1 MRAGG
6 RRFQHPTNRRNAM
19 RRCLPAVLLA
29 LLALPAAAAADGPL
43 TLYTV
48 RLDKA
53 NGGTEP
59 RLTVAPDDSRWA
71 ISNGG
76 DGAQVY
82 RSTDGGLTFQRTK
95 ADPQQREATIDTDV
109 VAMNTGRILAS

>member
-6 RRFQHPTNRRNAM
+6 RRVRHPTIWRNAM

-43 TLYTV
+43 TLYTI

-59 RLTVAPDDSRWA
+59 RMTVAPDDSRWV
-71 ISNGG
+71 ISNGA

-82 RSTDGGLTFQRTK
+82 RSTDGGLSFQRTK
-95 ADPQQREATIDTDV
+95 ADPVQTQATIDTDI
-109 VAMNTGRILAS
+109 VAMTKKKKNT